1 MAFQAAAKAF
11 SLQGLRREV
20 TPLMDD
26 FNVCL
31 HSMPAASGEASLF
44 IKKTF
49 FLYPP
54 GLTTRNFWFNQPAIS
69 ASEWILPA
77 SPGTCSIA
85 VAKLVFMDA
94 ITFSTQAQMS
104 VLTVPLW

>member
-11 SLQGLRREV
+11 SLQGLMREV
-20 TPLMDD
+20 APLMDD

-31 HSMPAASGEASLF
+31 HSVPAVSGEASLF

-54 GLTTRNFWFNQPAIS
+54 CLTTHPQFLLLNGDCLPLLEHATQLLLSWYSWMPSLFQPKHR
-69 ASEWILPA
+69 
-77 SPGTCSIA
+77 CQ
-85 VAKLVFMDA
+85 
-94 ITFSTQAQMS
+94 FSQY
-104 VLTVPLW
+104 L

>member
-11 SLQGLRREV
+11 SLQALRRDV

-54 GLTTRNFWFNQPAIS
+54 GLTTRNFCFR
-69 ASEWILPA
+69 
-77 SPGTCSIA
+77 
-85 VAKLVFMDA
+85 MDTA
-94 ITFSTQAQMS
+94 CLSWNMQHS
-104 VLTVPLW
+104 CC